1 MRQIIGYGGGKG
13 GGGGSTPTEAPDSLH
28 SISYAK
34 VLDLVS
40 EGEII
45 GLVNGMRS
53 VFLNGTPIMNEDG
66 SLNFQ
71 NVSMAYRLGTQ
82 DQDYIPGFPSVDNES
97 AVNVELTSAVPWVHA
112 ITNTALSA
120 FRLRMAVPSL
130 SKADTATGDISGYVV
145 EYAIDLATDGGSYQ
159 TVVQSAFSG
168 KTTSEYQRSHRI
180 ELPPAVLGWSVR
192 VRRITPNANSNTV
205 ADVTRIVS
213 YTDVVDAKLRYPN
226 SAIVALQIDAR
237 QFNDIPTRGY
247 DLKGRVIRVPSN
259 YDPETRNYAGIWDG
273 TFKVAWTDNPAWVFY
288 DLILN
293 PRYGLG
299 DRVNASMVDKWS
311 LYQIAQYCDE
321 RVADGR
327 GGMEPRFTCNC
338 YLQSRAE
345 AYKVL
350 QDLVSIFRGMVYWS
364 GGAVYAV
371 ADMPA
376 DPVYTFTAANV
387 VDGKFVYAGAALKA
401 RKTVALVSWNDPAD
415 MYRAKVEYVA
425 DDEGIARYGVRQAEM
440 TAFACTSQG
449 QAHRVGLWTLL
460 SSRLETETVSFKVGL
475 DAGLVGPGSVVRI
488 ADPARAG
495 RRIGGRVRA
504 ASGLMVTLDQVDQ
517 VKPGDTLVVALPS
530 GGTQSRTIMEVTGN
544 QVRVNAEWTE
554 DLQAEAVW
562 ATESAEL
569 KTQLFRIVGIS
580 EGEGIEREITALRH
594 EPGKFGLIDSGTRL
608 EPRPI
613 TTLPPSV
620 QPPPAS
626 VAIGSYSVI
635 SQGIASTTM
644 VISWPSADKAVA
656 YVAEWRRDNSEWVV
670 AGRTGS
676 LSVEVPNIYAG
687 TYLARVRALNALDVP
702 SIPAYSVETL
712 LAGKTSPPPV
722 VTSLVPTGLVLSIRL
737 DWGFP
742 PGPSDVERTEIWY
755 SETSSREDAI
765 KLADFA
771 YPQNTHTLMGLS
783 AGKRFWFWARLVD
796 KSGNIGAWYPDGIGV
811 DGQSSADAGPILGVI
826 VGQIGRTELAEDL
839 LSEIQ
844 SFAPPFAGS
853 DDDYA
858 GSEEI
863 FAGIQSI
870 QSLQQ
875 EGDLALAQQ
884 QTTLQAQIGQ
894 NTALVQQTASAMVAL
909 DGRISAAWNIKV
921 GITQD
926 GKYYGAGMAI
936 GIDNESGP
944 VQSQILFQAD
954 RFALLNVANGVVTS
968 PFVIQGGQAFINQAL
983 IGTGWIT
990 NAMIG
995 EFIQSND
1002 YVAGTSGWRID
1013 KAGTFEINNILS
1025 GGRIRLN
1032 GSGLYVWDGNN
1043 VLRVE
1048 VGEFT

>member
-40 EGEII
+40 EGEIV
-45 GLVNGMRS
+45 GLVNGLRS

-159 TVVQSAFSG
+159 TVVQGAFSG
-168 KTTSEYQRSHRI
+168 KTTTEYQRSHRI
-180 ELPPAVLGWSVR
+180 ELPPAALGWSVR

-213 YTDVVDAKLRYPN
+213 YTDVIDAKLRYPN

-504 ASGLMVTLDQVDQ
+504 ASGFMVTLDQVDQ
-517 VKPGDTLVVALPS
+517 VKPGDTLVVALPPVAR
-530 GGTQSRTIMEVTGN
+530 SR
-544 QVRVNAEWTE
+544 A
-554 DLQAEAVW
+554 
-562 ATESAEL
+562 
-569 KTQLFRIVGIS
+569 
-580 EGEGIEREITALRH
+580 
-594 EPGKFGLIDSGTRL
+594 
-608 EPRPI
+608 
-613 TTLPPSV
+613 PS
-620 QPPPAS
+620 
-626 VAIGSYSVI
+626 
-635 SQGIASTTM
+635 
-644 VISWPSADKAVA
+644 
-656 YVAEWRRDNSEWVV
+656 WR
-670 AGRTGS
+670 
-676 LSVEVPNIYAG
+676 
-687 TYLARVRALNALDVP
+687 
-702 SIPAYSVETL
+702 
-712 LAGKTSPPPV
+712 
-722 VTSLVPTGLVLSIRL
+722 
-737 DWGFP
+737 
-742 PGPSDVERTEIWY
+742 
-755 SETSSREDAI
+755 
-765 KLADFA
+765 
-771 YPQNTHTLMGLS
+771 
-783 AGKRFWFWARLVD
+783 
-796 KSGNIGAWYPDGIGV
+796 
-811 DGQSSADAGPILGVI
+811 
-826 VGQIGRTELAEDL
+826 
-839 LSEIQ
+839 
-844 SFAPPFAGS
+844 
-853 DDDYA
+853 
-858 GSEEI
+858 
-863 FAGIQSI
+863 
-870 QSLQQ
+870 
-875 EGDLALAQQ
+875 
-884 QTTLQAQIGQ
+884 
-894 NTALVQQTASAMVAL
+894 
-909 DGRISAAWNIKV
+909 
-921 GITQD
+921 
-926 GKYYGAGMAI
+926 
-936 GIDNESGP
+936 
-944 VQSQILFQAD
+944 
-954 RFALLNVANGVVTS
+954 
-968 PFVIQGGQAFINQAL
+968 
-983 IGTGWIT
+983 
-990 NAMIG
+990 
-995 EFIQSND
+995 
-1002 YVAGTSGWRID
+1002 
-1013 KAGTFEINNILS
+1013 
-1025 GGRIRLN
+1025 
-1032 GSGLYVWDGNN
+1032 
-1043 VLRVE
+1043 
-1048 VGEFT
+1048 